1 MSQMEA
7 ELKLPLVQNWQ
18 SRGSAALRQIANCP
32 SNVRWRRVRTDGRLL
47 DTLTEPGS
55 LWSMSSLSSPCRMET
70 VPGFSPWK
78 LVIPHCGTPC
88 LAFNFPINNCSQH
101 LFARARNCRGWCH
114 DAYSDMGRCY
124 QFVATL
130 TLRGNT
136 HTQIIPNPSQSSK
149 HLISHDNCKKHLA
162 FESQWVKWKQS
173 WNFRSLKVAKSNC
186 CIIYAHCQLSQQC
199 ALTVA
204 RLLDTLTEPSS
215 LWSMSPLSS
224 PCRMQTAPGFS
235 PWKLVIPH
243 CGTPC
248 LVFNFPINNFS
259 QHLVARA
266 GRCRGWCPAAWFKI
280 GWRSKLL
287 AQTKQTPDEVAASS
301 HGWEWRF
308 YVLVK
313 QIDLI
318 SDSSC
323 KKTSLQISLKL
334 PLVKNRKVELLHHLR
349 TLPTVLAMSVGDVCR
364 RPADLVIIRFNMI
377 NVTEHSSLPSLPTP
391 FAKWLLLSSPC
402 RMGTAPGFSP
412 WKLVTIFQ
420 STTFLNTFLPEQGIA
435 GDDVTMHILTWAGAT
450 SS

>member
-1 MSQMEA
+1 
-7 ELKLPLVQNWQ
+7 
-18 SRGSAALRQIANCP
+18 
-32 SNVRWRRVRTDGRLL
+32 
-47 DTLTEPGS
+47 
-55 LWSMSSLSSPCRMET
+55 MET

-88 LAFNFPINNCSQH
+88 LAFNFPINNFSQH

-124 QFVATL
+124 QLVATL

-162 FESQWVKWKQS
+162 FQSQWVKWKQS
-173 WNFRSLKVAKSNC
+173 WNFRSLKIAKSNC

-224 PCRMQTAPGFS
+224 PCRMETALGFS
-235 PWKLVIPH
+235 PWKLIIPH
-243 CGTPC
+243 CGKPC

-259 QHLVARA
+259 QHLFAGARN
-266 GRCRGWCPAAWFKI
+266 CRGWCHDAYSDMGRCYQLVATLTLRGNTHTQIIPNPSQSSKHLISHDNCKKHLAFQSQWVKWKQNWNFRSFKI
-280 GWRSKLL
+280 RKVELL
-287 AQTKQTPDEVAASS
+287 HHLRTLPTVSISS
-301 HGWEWRF
+301 VFDGRQIRPSSLQLFLFPHGWEWRF
-308 YVLVK
+308 YVLVM

-323 KKTSLQISLKL
+323 KETSLQISLKL
-334 PLVKNRKVELLHHLR
+334 PLVQNRKVELLHHLR
-349 TLPTVLAMSVGDVCR
+349 TLPTVPAMSVGDVCR
-364 RPADLVIIRFNMI
+364 RPADLVII
-377 NVTEHSSLPSLPTP
+377 HPPSSFLYKMGGVVHKI
-391 FAKWLLLSSPC
+391 KW
-402 RMGTAPGFSP
+402 
-412 WKLVTIFQ
+412 I
-420 STTFLNTFLPEQGIA
+420 STWFLRVGGVGPPHFV
-435 GDDVTMHILTWAGAT
+435 DSIL
-450 SS
+450 

>member
-1 MSQMEA
+1 MTIVKNI
-7 ELKLPLVQNWQ
+7 L
-18 SRGSAALRQIANCP
+18 P
-32 SNVRWRRVRTDGRLL
+32 SNPN
-47 DTLTEPGS
+47 ESNGS
-55 LWSMSSLSSPCRMET
+55 RIEIS
-70 VPGFSPWK
+70 
-78 LVIPHCGTPC
+78 
-88 LAFNFPINNCSQH
+88 
-101 LFARARNCRGWCH
+101 AR
-114 DAYSDMGRCY
+114 
-124 QFVATL
+124 
-130 TLRGNT
+130 
-136 HTQIIPNPSQSSK
+136 SK
-149 HLISHDNCKKHLA
+149 
-162 FESQWVKWKQS
+162 F
-173 WNFRSLKVAKSNC
+173 AKSSC
-186 CIIYAHCQLSQQC
+186 CITYAHCQLSQQC

-204 RLLDTLTEPSS
+204 RLLDTS

-224 PCRMQTAPGFS
+224 PCRMETAPGFS

-420 STTFLNTFLPEQGIA
+420 STTFLDTFLPEQGIA